1 MDDYSIQTLRAFF
14 LFRDLEKGEQDR
26 LFAGLPE
33 PVGYEKGE
41 ILFSRACFRKAL
53 GILLEGEATVRRF
66 GDDRVILNRLSR
78 GSAASPARVL
88 FLTQELL
95 SRLMRED
102 FRIAENYIRFLSGR
116 IRFLNERI
124 AGFTEDSAE
133 RRVADYFFQH
143 RREDGRVELQGSMV
157 ELAKLLGIGRTSLYR
172 AVDALLQSG
181 ALQKEGKNYMMRP
194 QQADACWID

>member
-41 ILFSRACFRKAL
+41 ILSSRACFRKAL

-78 GSAASPARVL
+78 GSAFGAAALYGDGEEYLTEIRAASPARVL

-124 AGFTEDSAE
+124 AGFT
-133 RRVADYFFQH
+133 
-143 RREDGRVELQGSMV
+143 
-157 ELAKLLGIGRTSLYR
+157 
-172 AVDALLQSG
+172 
-181 ALQKEGKNYMMRP
+181 
-194 QQADACWID
+194 